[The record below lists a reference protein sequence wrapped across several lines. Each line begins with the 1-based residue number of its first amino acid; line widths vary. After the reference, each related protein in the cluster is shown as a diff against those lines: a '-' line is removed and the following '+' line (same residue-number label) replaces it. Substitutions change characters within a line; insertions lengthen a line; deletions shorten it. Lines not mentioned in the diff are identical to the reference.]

1 MPESK
6 AWIGQIAKSA
16 ENAVS
21 NIAAAVEEKRAENEA
36 EFKVAEKSLL
46 NEMKDNK
53 ISRDQFEGRLRDLK
67 DQYDQA
73 SRMSTRVFGNKE
85 LKSDAKS
92 QMQDVLNSVER
103 YTEDI
108 DYVDQYLKTPT
119 NSSKANNLGDQIDQT
134 YIASSRSVE
143 DLIYK
148 DDGVYVMNH
157 LGEEERLSK
166 FKPPMQVWNEGIDTL
181 SKSLELIAQR
191 ADKRDWDNDMSKTYR
206 GTLNKIVQ
214 NKNFKS
220 VLFDDI
226 DDFNWAVEEI
236 KERNEALPANEKID
250 INDDDA
256 MQRAIEVLRVEYD
269 ENPEKFK
276 KLFIEDMM
284 EVGKDRHT
292 ENKTQGGV
300 DGGFNPNK
308 SYNTALG
315 AGNYQFVQGLFNSI
329 ETGFVQRSKG
339 VIYERD
345 EKDGLFYQK
354 DTQGG
359 NRGKGLTKEQMA
371 VLLGISGYA
380 EEFGVDFTKTQG
392 EGEVKDN
399 ELTKLKAQLKILQ
412 AEADEAEVKAAGA
425 VWSPTRKKNQKI
437 FEQKTRQIEEL
448 QNQIKQLESQQ

>member
-1 MPESK
+1 MAVNESLLQSARRMYRSMYMPESK

-21 NIAAAVEEKRAENEA
+21 NIAAAVEQKRAENEA

-53 ISRDQFEGRLRDLK
+53 ISRDQFEDRLRDLK

-119 NSSKANNLGDQIDQT
+119 NSSKANNLGDQIDQA
-134 YIASSRSVE
+134 YVASSKSVE

-148 DDGVYVMNH
+148 DDGVYVTNH
-157 LGEEERLSK
+157 LGEEVRLSK

-181 SKSLELIAQR
+181 SKSLELVAQN
-191 ADKRDWDNDMSKTYR
+191 ADKRDWDSDMSKTYR

-214 NKNFKS
+214 NENFKS

-250 INDDDA
+250 VNDDDA

-269 ENPEKFK
+269 DNPEKFK

-284 EVGKDRHT
+284 EVGKERHA
-292 ENKTQGGV
+292 ENKTSTSAT
-300 DGGFNPNK
+300 GGFDSSK
-308 SYNTALG
+308 SYNTAFG
-315 AGNYQFVQGLFNSI
+315 SGNYQFIQGLFDSI
-329 ETGFVQRSKG
+329 KEGYVEPSKG
-339 VIYERD
+339 VVFKRD
-345 EKDGLFYQK
+345 ESDGLFYQIDSK
-354 DTQGG
+354 G
-359 NRGKGLTKEQMA
+359 NKMSNVGLTDKQMA
-371 VLLGISGYA
+371 IKMKILGYA
-380 EEFGVDFTKTQG
+380 EEFGFEFDKKPTTPKEEKDLVADLRPGYAYNSEGQPVKIQTDF
-392 EGEVKDN
+392 
-399 ELTKLKAQLKILQ
+399 
-412 AEADEAEVKAAGA
+412 
-425 VWSPTRKKNQKI
+425 
-437 FEQKTRQIEEL
+437 
-448 QNQIKQLESQQ
+448 

>member
-1 MPESK
+1 MAVNESLLQSARRMYRSMYMPESK

-21 NIAAAVEEKRAENEA
+21 NIAAAVEQKRAENEA

-157 LGEEERLSK
+157 LGEEVRLSK

-181 SKSLELIAQR
+181 SQSLELISAN
-191 ADKRDWDNDMSKTYR
+191 ADKRGWEEDMAKTYR

-250 INDDDA
+250 VDDDDA
-256 MQRAIEVLRVEYD
+256 MQRAIEVLRNEYD

-284 EVGKDRHT
+284 EVGKERHT
-292 ENKTQGGV
+292 ENKTQGRT
-300 DGGFNPNK
+300 DGG
-308 SYNTALG
+308 G
-315 AGNYQFVQGLFNSI
+315 ADKNVKVFNSNYNSYPFTQSGI
-329 ETGFVQRSKG
+329 KAEYSRGKNLKNGETIPWIFHPKVKG
-339 VIYERD
+339 AEAATVTF
-345 EKDGLFYQK
+345 KDG
-354 DTQGG
+354 TQDVTYTMPDGSKVTK
-359 NRGKGLTKEQMA
+359 KGPSKKTYILTRPSGTDATQPIVKEYDSWEA
-371 VLLGISGYA
+371 LWNAESGFENPGQY
-380 EEFGVDFTKTQG
+380 
-392 EGEVKDN
+392 
-399 ELTKLKAQLKILQ
+399 
-412 AEADEAEVKAAGA
+412 AGA
-425 VWSPTRKKNQKI
+425 KLP
-437 FEQKTRQIEEL
+437 E
-448 QNQIKQLESQQ
+448 